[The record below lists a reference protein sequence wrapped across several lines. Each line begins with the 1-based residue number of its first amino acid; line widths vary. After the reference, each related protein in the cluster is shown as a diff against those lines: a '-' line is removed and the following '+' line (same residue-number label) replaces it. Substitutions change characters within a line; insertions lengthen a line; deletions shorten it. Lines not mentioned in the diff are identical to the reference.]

1 VRPLMWPLYLPVAG
15 AVVLASGAFWRLRRQ
30 AVL

>member
-1 VRPLMWPLYLPVAG
+1 MLGYAII
-15 AVVLASGAFWRLRRQ
+15 AVMLASGSFWRLRRQ